1 MVVKKAINMARMMEV
16 PILGLIENMGSMV
29 CPHCG
34 REVSLF
40 GRSRAEEVA
49 AAAGIPLLGSL
60 PLDPALSALGDR
72 GNIED
77 YEIPDYFDRIPAM
90 LEGKRIENH

>member
-34 REVSLF
+34 RRCLYLAGAGLKKVRG
-40 GRSRAEEVA
+40 GRYSI
-49 AAAGIPLLGSL
+49 GLL
-60 PLDPALSALGDR
+60 PLDGPVRTGT
-72 GNIED
+72 
-77 YEIPDYFDRIPAM
+77 
-90 LEGKRIENH
+90 GKY